1 MSVGGSTRDHTGYM
15 KVEEIFLTKYPP
27 WTMVASVSAKNVPF
41 EINSAP
47 DAYVEVCNKN
57 AVGKGGERGEG

>member
-1 MSVGGSTRDHTGYM
+1 
-15 KVEEIFLTKYPP
+15 
-27 WTMVASVSAKNVPF
+27 MVASISAKNVPF

-57 AVGKGGERGEG
+57 AVGKGEERGEG

>member
-1 MSVGGSTRDHTGYM
+1 
-15 KVEEIFLTKYPP
+15 
-27 WTMVASVSAKNVPF
+27 MVASISAKNQNVPF

-57 AVGKGGERGEG
+57 AVGKGEERGEG